1 MRQRAHRAG
10 VCIVADPVREL
21 LERRGCPAHM
31 VAAGLEGLIEQWE
44 HAVDDV
50 EEIYP
55 LGLDD
60 YLNDMDNRQ
69 LLDEAMAVAP
79 ESERRAVI
87 ARMRR
92 ADERMRGL
100 TEPAGRCLW
109 GADLAE
115 QHDWTPQ
122 RNWWYFTQP
131 SDPGPELREDLET
144 R

>member
-1 MRQRAHRAG
+1 MTG
-10 VCIVADPVREL
+10 DPIRDL
-21 LERRGCPAHM
+21 LERRGCSAH
-31 VAAGLEGLIEQWE
+31 VIESGLPGLVEQWE

-69 LLDEAMAVAP
+69 LLDEALEVA
-79 ESERRAVI
+79 SDAERRAV
-87 ARMRR
+87 AGRVKRADDRMR
-92 ADERMRGL
+92 EL
-100 TEPAGRCLW
+100 IEPSGRCLW

-122 RNWWYFTQP
+122 HNWWYFTQP
-131 SDPGPELREDLET
+131 RDPGPELREDLET

>member
-1 MRQRAHRAG
+1 MT
-10 VCIVADPVREL
+10 DPVRDL
-21 LERRGCPAHM
+21 LERRGCPAHV
-31 VAAGLEGLIEQWE
+31 VAGGLNGLVEQWE

-69 LLDEAMAVAP
+69 LIEEALEVAS
-79 ESERRAVI
+79 EAERRAATPRI
-87 ARMRR
+87 RR
-92 ADERMRGL
+92 ADERMRAL
-100 TEPAGRCLW
+100 IEPAGRCLW

-122 RNWWYFTQP
+122 RNWWYFTRP
-131 SDPGPELREDLET
+131 REPGPELAEDLEN